1 MIVYRKL
8 DEINYDKKTVLTLGT
23 FDGVHL
29 GHRVIIE
36 RLKKTAAENNLRELI
51 ITMEP
56 HPQVVLNKP
65 DKGPIR
71 LLTTLEERLKLFEEL
86 GIQNCFV
93 LEFNREIANMD
104 AEQFVEEVM
113 VKTIGV
119 NKILM
124 GYDHLFGKNRG
135 GNEEL
140 LKKLGHKFNFTVERV
155 EGFEKDGI
163 LVSSTK
169 IRRALD
175 ENRINDA
182 NRMLGYDYFIIGEV
196 VHGVGRGR
204 KIGYPTANIKI
215 ENQYKLIPSVGV
227 YFVSAMIKN
236 RKVFG
241 MANIG
246 YRPTFDDNMGLVLE
260 VYFFDID
267 EDLYGSR
274 LKIEFHN
281 YLREEKK
288 FSDVE
293 GLLKAMSEDEKVCR
307 ELMKK
312 LF

>member
-1 MIVYRKL
+1 MIVYKKL
-8 DEINYDKKTVLTLGT
+8 DEIIYDKKTVLTLGT

-29 GHRVIIE
+29 GHRVIID

-71 LLTTLEERLKLFEEL
+71 LLTTIEERLQLFEEL

-104 AEQFVEEVM
+104 AEQFVEQVM

-119 NKILM
+119 DKILM

-140 LKKLGHKFNFTVERV
+140 LKKLGLKFNFSVERI
-155 EGFEKDGI
+155 EGYEKDGI
-163 LVSSTK
+163 FVSSTK

-175 ENRINDA
+175 EKRIDDA
-182 NRMLGYDYFIIGEV
+182 NKMLGYYYFIIGEV

-215 ENQYKLIPSVGV
+215 ENQYKLIPPVGV
-227 YFVSAMIKN
+227 YFVSSNIKN

-260 VYFFDID
+260 VYFFDIE
-267 EDLYGSR
+267 EDLYGKR
-274 LKIEFHN
+274 QKIEFHN
-281 YLREEKK
+281 YLRDEKK
-288 FSDVE
+288 FNGVE
-293 GLLKAMSEDEKVCR
+293 ELIEAMKEDERICR
-307 ELMKK
+307 ELINK